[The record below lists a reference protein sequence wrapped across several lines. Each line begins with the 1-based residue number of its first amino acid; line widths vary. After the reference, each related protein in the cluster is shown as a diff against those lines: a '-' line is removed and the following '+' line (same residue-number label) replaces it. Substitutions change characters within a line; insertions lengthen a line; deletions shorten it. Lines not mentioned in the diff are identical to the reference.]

1 MLNAPKE
8 FDLICDQ
15 STIADAE
22 PVLYLIYKSDS
33 NSIDGAYKVTYG
45 SWDISQIWS
54 LSTCKSIRV
63 KYATTEGT
71 KSVSLIKDASQI
83 TPTE

>member
-1 MLNAPKE
+1 M
-8 FDLICDQ
+8 
-15 STIADAE
+15 
-22 PVLYLIYKSDS
+22 
-33 NSIDGAYKVTYG
+33 TYG